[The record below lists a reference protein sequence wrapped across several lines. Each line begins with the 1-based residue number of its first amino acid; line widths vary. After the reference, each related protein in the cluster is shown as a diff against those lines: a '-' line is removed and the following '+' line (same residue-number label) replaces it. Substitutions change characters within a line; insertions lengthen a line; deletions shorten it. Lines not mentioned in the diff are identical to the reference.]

1 MKLKEMV
8 EKYAAQGKVSP
19 DAKVVLVEAAEA
31 MDEQA
36 AKMREELT
44 GKIDALEETKK
55 QAAVERA
62 ILEAGGKHV
71 KAILALVDM
80 EEVAYDEKKG
90 LQGLELEELKAE
102 VPYLF
107 QEKEE
112 KRKGTGMTKGSKQ
125 KREDEIRAAFW
136 GLKK

>member
-1 MKLKEMV
+1 MTDKELRELGV
-8 EKYAAQGKVSP
+8 E
-19 DAKVVLVEAAEA
+19 DAYVRKDILQALEKENAGGSELQKAYDEA
-31 MDEQA
+31 MA
-36 AKMREELT
+36 ELE
-44 GKIDALEETKK
+44 AVKK

-71 KAILALVDM
+71 KAILALIDM
-80 EEVAYDEKKG
+80 DEVAYDEKKG

-125 KREDEIRAAFW
+125 KREDEIREAFW
-136 GLKK
+136 GLKR

>member
-1 MKLKEMV
+1 MTDKELRELGV
-8 EKYAAQGKVSP
+8 E
-19 DAKVVLVEAAEA
+19 DAYVRKDILQALEKENAGGGELQKAYDEA
-31 MDEQA
+31 MA
-36 AKMREELT
+36 ELE
-44 GKIDALEETKK
+44 AVKK

-71 KAILALVDM
+71 KAILALIDM
-80 EEVAYDEKKG
+80 DEVVYDEKKG
-90 LQGLELEELKAE
+90 LQGLDLEKLKEE